1 MLHNQTVMLQNALGF
16 TQLSLMKDFDGQF
29 PQQRPSSHR
38 PGHLH
43 VHPDVIRCALCMWSL
58 RLGLRLC
65 LPMDRHLL

>member
-29 PQQRPSSHR
+29 PQQRPASHR

-43 VHPDVIRCALCMWSL
+43 VHPDVIRCALCM
-58 RLGLRLC
+58 
-65 LPMDRHLL
+65 